1 MYKHRFIIIIT
12 FTLCLAGIAWA
23 GDAAAFVDL
32 GFSPDGHYYT
42 FGQYGVESIS
52 LKPWAEIFL
61 VDVPKNN
68 FVPDGKLVYVH
79 TAPILQGQDGAG
91 ALYTLLAGNGSLFKK
106 YSIDFLRQ
114 SRPLYLAMDT
124 KAASSDTSIGDQIQ
138 FRDFESGD
146 SYTASLV
153 SLVEGTGN
161 DLRSSFFINL
171 ERTKAGSS
179 KKKYV
184 VGSPSLKRPLIAS
197 YRICRVMIA
206 PKDGSMIFVIEMTK
220 KTSSGLDIRYM
231 VEALRL

>member
-1 MYKHRFIIIIT
+1 MHKRLFIIIIT
-12 FTLCLAGIAWA
+12 FAICFAGIAWA
-23 GDAAAFVDL
+23 GDAATFVDL

-42 FGQYGVESIS
+42 FAQYGVESIT

-68 FVPDGKLVYVH
+68 FVPNGKLTYTH
-79 TAPILQGQDGAG
+79 TAPIIQGQDGTG
-91 ALYTLLAGNGSLFKK
+91 ALYTLLAANGPLFKK
-106 YSIDFLRQ
+106 YAIDFLRQ
-114 SRPLYLAMDT
+114 SRPLYLSMDS
-124 KAASSDTSIGDQIQ
+124 KAASSGTPIGEQVQ

-161 DLRSSFFINL
+161 ELKSSFFINL
-171 ERTKAGSS
+171 ERTKSDNS

-184 VGSPSLKRPLIAS
+184 VGTPSIKRPLIDS

-220 KTSSGLDIRYM
+220 RTSSGLDIRYM